1 MTIAVVCKNQ
11 ATFRRYRK
19 AHPTDT
25 CVHVWEDY
33 GVVAGVE
40 IDSIVILQAHSDM
53 HYLINRIL
61 VPRLPRQYRYIP
73 RYELERPEVAEG
85 GATLVT
91 YATLQAAVDTDVT
104 QATVPQG
111 YVTYNGD
118 DQ

>member
-53 HYLINRIL
+53 HIYLHLEYNRFKPHRCLIGL
-61 VPRLPRQYRYIP
+61 LF
-73 RYELERPEVAEG
+73 
-85 GATLVT
+85 
-91 YATLQAAVDTDVT
+91 
-104 QATVPQG
+104 
-111 YVTYNGD
+111 
-118 DQ
+118 